1 MEQLHRDT
9 ITDPHRDGGETMS
22 EKRDGYITWEEYFM
36 GVAKLSAM
44 RSKDP
49 NTQVGACLDV
59 YKRQDLING
68 NTGFLGDHF
77 FKCLAGIA
85 HTV

>member
-1 MEQLHRDT
+1 MLSNGSFANPKWTELSLGDLMFFHAVV
-9 ITDPHRDGGETMS
+9 E
-22 EKRDGYITWEEYFM
+22 EKIHS
-36 GVAKLSAM
+36 L
-44 RSKDP
+44 
-49 NTQVGACLDV
+49 
-59 YKRQDLING
+59 DLING